1 MSRVIA
7 DYPRSGLKPIMGSS
21 GQNSSVVCPQPTSSF
36 PEVATATWTRL
47 RPVAMTVQ
55 HDLESLGGP
64 VLAHL
69 QPHMNRATAWTDRQL
84 ESLQPWQIALLAIG
98 GTWVVLKLLR
108 WLSDLVAD
116 VRDVGETHFS
126 WCCFTTTMTGQLFLS
141 NGFCYGRGVAIP

>member
-1 MSRVIA
+1 M
-7 DYPRSGLKPIMGSS
+7 MGSS
-21 GQNSSVVCPQPTSSF
+21 GQNSSMVCPQPTSSF
-36 PEVATATWTRL
+36 PEVAAATWTRL

-55 HDLESLGGP
+55 HDLQSLCGP

-116 VRDVGETHFS
+116 VRDVGEIQFY
-126 WCCFTTTMTGQLFLS
+126 WCCFNTTVTAQPCFS
-141 NGFCYGRGVAIP
+141 NGFCCGLCLAIW

>member
-1 MSRVIA
+1 MSRA
-7 DYPRSGLKPIMGSS
+7 DLVQAEMMGSS
-21 GQNSSVVCPQPTSSF
+21 GQNSSMVCPQPTSSF
-36 PEVATATWTRL
+36 PEVATASWTRL

-55 HDLESLGGP
+55 HDLESLCGP

-98 GTWVVLKLLR
+98 GTWVVLKVLR

-116 VRDVGETHFS
+116 VRDVGETLFS
-126 WCCFTTTMTGQLFLS
+126 CCCFTTAITAQLCFCNSL
-141 NGFCYGRGVAIP
+141 CYGVCIL